1 MKKSN
6 RNTFQKQILSAA
18 IGSTI
23 LPSVS
28 ADIKHAKHSKSR
40 NQIASMRY
48 KSLGKTN
55 MLISQIVMGTAF
67 WKDESVIPL
76 FDRLVDSGVNY
87 VDASPAYQRGESER
101 ILGKL
106 MKRQGL
112 RDRLFIANKISFYD
126 EFLTRLTN
134 EIFNGLPNEKKQML
148 RKRADIIMQE
158 KNILRPG
165 YHFTYFKNQ
174 SKKIEL
180 SCLRYVINQEYGR
193 LKSWKSKIKAR
204 MHELVIQ
211 SLKKS
216 NTDYF
221 DVLFCPHGVA
231 IPEML
236 EDESIREV
244 MDELKQK
251 GIIRASAVSMHNDV
265 AGNLDKAVDLGFY
278 DVSMIAFNIGN
289 YKQVYPAVKRA
300 ADQGM
305 GLIAM
310 KAARIMDTPE
320 EPQKEIQKLDMN
332 IKAPLSI
339 HAKGY
344 IWALKQ
350 DEISA
355 CVSDMKTIEQVEEN
369 LSIFKHF
376 DT

>member
-1 MKKSN
+1 MKKFN

-28 ADIKHAKHSKSR
+28 ADINHAKHSKSR

-48 KSLGKTN
+48 QSLGKTN
-55 MLISQIVMGTAF
+55 MLISQLVMGTAF

-87 VDASPAYQRGESER
+87 VDASPAYQRGETER
-101 ILGKL
+101 ILGTL
-106 MKRQGL
+106 MKRKGL

-148 RKRADIIMQE
+148 RKRADIIMQK

-265 AGNLDKAVDLGFY
+265 AGNIEKAVDLGFY

-289 YKQVYPAVKRA
+289 YNQVYPAVKRA

-320 EPQKEIQKLDMN
+320 EPQKEIEQLDMN
-332 IKAPLSI
+332 IKAPLST

>member
-6 RNTFQKQILSAA
+6 RNTFQKQIFSAA

-28 ADIKHAKHSKSR
+28 ADINHAKHSKSR

-48 KSLGKTN
+48 QSLGKTN
-55 MLISQIVMGTAF
+55 MLISQLVMGTAF

-101 ILGKL
+101 ILGTL
-106 MKRQGL
+106 MKRKGL

-148 RKRADIIMQE
+148 RKRANIIMQK

-244 MDELKQK
+244 MDELTKERQLLRK
-251 GIIRASAVSMHNDV
+251 VYEVQEEMEELLDNGINDV
-265 AGNLDKAVDLGFY
+265 HYALMSA
-278 DVSMIAFNIGN
+278 
-289 YKQVYPAVKRA
+289 
-300 ADQGM
+300 
-305 GLIAM
+305 LIL
-310 KAARIMDTPE
+310 RLE
-320 EPQKEIQKLDMN
+320 EYLKN
-332 IKAPLSI
+332 
-339 HAKGY
+339 
-344 IWALKQ
+344 KQ
-350 DEISA
+350 DL
-355 CVSDMKTIEQVEEN
+355 M
-369 LSIFKHF
+369 
-376 DT
+376 

>member
-23 LPSVS
+23 LPSVL
-28 ADIKHAKHSKSR
+28 ADIKHSKNSKSR
-40 NQIASMRY
+40 NQNATMRY
-48 KSLGKTN
+48 QSLGMTN
-55 MLISQIVMGTAF
+55 MLISQLVMGTAF

-101 ILGKL
+101 ILGTL
-106 MKRQGL
+106 MKRKGL

-148 RKRADIIMQE
+148 RKRADTIMQK

-289 YKQVYPAVKRA
+289 YNQVYPAVKRA

-320 EPQKEIQKLDMN
+320 EPQKEIEQLDMN
-332 IKAPLSI
+332 IKAPLST

-376 DT
+376 DK

>member
-48 KSLGKTN
+48 QSLGKTN

-174 SKKIEL
+174 SKEIEL

-216 NTDYF
+216 NADYF